1 MANCHRPRGY
11 NAQMTAGLRPSLP
24 PSSEWR
30 RSGRYFLIAIALHLA
45 ALGYPLH
52 LALDRH
58 ETRPLSP
65 LMAKLVENVSAP
77 QLTPPAMPQKPAEQQ
92 MPRREKSVS
101 QPQPRPLLAMPA
113 QQASAPSAFTVPE
126 PLVASPATPTAPPSS
141 APQITTITSAR
152 FDAAYLHNPHPEY
165 PPLSRRLGEEG
176 KVLLKVRVTPEG
188 RPAAVDLEKSSNF
201 DRLDEAARQA
211 VARWRFIPAK
221 RGDEP
226 IEASVIVPI
235 VFRLDS

>member
-1 MANCHRPRGY
+1 MANCHRPHGY

-30 RSGRYFLIAIALHLA
+30 HSGRYFLIAIALHLA
-45 ALGYPLH
+45 ALGYPLT

-58 ETRPLSP
+58 EARPLSP

-77 QLTPPAMPQKPAEQQ
+77 QLTPPAMPQKPTEQQ
-92 MPRREKSVS
+92 TPRREKSVS
-101 QPQPRPLLAMPA
+101 QPRPVLAMPA
-113 QQASAPSAFTVPE
+113 QQANAPAAFTVPE
-126 PLVASPATPTAPPSS
+126 PLVASPATPPAPPSS